1 MPPHPRDG
9 RKLLGH
15 LGGAHTHH
23 HDHIW
28 RSRLRI
34 RRFELRFGFHTVVC
48 TSSSAARAA
57 MGYWG
62 QCPHTPRMAGHCLV
76 TLGGHTHTSTTTFG
90 VAHTWPTLYSVRIAQ
105 CGSGAVRWCAHH
117 LQQLGP
123 QWGIGGNGPTP
134 QGWQDTP
141 WSPSGGTHTPP
152 QPLSALPTPYSTA
165 RIAVR
170 VSFGGV
176 HTIFS
181 S

>member
-1 MPPHPRDG
+1 MVTLRGDTHTTTATFGAPDTVFDGSNCGSGVIRWCAHHLQHLGPPWGIGGNDPNPRDG
-9 RKLLGH
+9 RTLLGH
-15 LGGAHTHH
+15 LQGGHTHLH
-23 HDHIW
+23 NV
-28 RSRLRI
+28 I
-34 RRFELRFGFHTVVC
+34 RRSQHLADTVFGANCAMRFGCRSVVC
-48 TSSSAARAA
+48 TSSSAA
-57 MGYWG
+57 
-62 QCPHTPRMAGHCLV
+62 
-76 TLGGHTHTSTTTFG
+76 
-90 VAHTWPTLYSVRIAQ
+90 SV
-105 CGSGAVRWCAHH
+105 
-117 LQQLGP
+117 GP
-123 QWGIGGNGPTP
+123 QWGIGGNAPTP